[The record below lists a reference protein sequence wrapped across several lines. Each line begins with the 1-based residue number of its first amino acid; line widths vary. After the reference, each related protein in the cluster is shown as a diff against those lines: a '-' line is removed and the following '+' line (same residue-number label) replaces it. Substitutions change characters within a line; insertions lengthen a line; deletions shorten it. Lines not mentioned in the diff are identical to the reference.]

1 MRKKKIKSI
10 YTKDVNSYKIYSW
23 VKKCNPDIILCI
35 GWSQLLGKKLLNLSP
50 NGVIGYHPSDLPKNR
65 GRHPIIW
72 SLVLGQKKIGSSFF
86 FMNEK
91 ADSGKIISK
100 KILKI
105 KKNSNSNLVYKNLSI
120 LGRKQIKNILSQ
132 FKRKKIYSK
141 NQNTNVGNFWR
152 KRTEVDGKI
161 DWRMDAENI
170 NNLVNALSKPYPG
183 AYFLLK
189 NKKIVVWRSKI
200 INFNIQNLEPGKVIK
215 YKKNFII
222 KCGNKALKLINISPK
237 IKLNKIKYL

>member
-1 MRKKKIKSI
+1 M
-10 YTKDVNSYKIYSW
+10 
-23 VKKCNPDIILCI
+23 
-35 GWSQLLGKKLLNLSP
+35 
-50 NGVIGYHPSDLPKNR
+50 
-65 GRHPIIW
+65 
-72 SLVLGQKKIGSSFF
+72 
-86 FMNEK
+86 
-91 ADSGKIISK
+91 
-100 KILKI
+100 KI

-141 NQNTNVGNFWR
+141 KQNTNVGNFWR

>member
-1 MRKKKIKSI
+1 M
-10 YTKDVNSYKIYSW
+10 
-23 VKKCNPDIILCI
+23 
-35 GWSQLLGKKLLNLSP
+35 
-50 NGVIGYHPSDLPKNR
+50 
-65 GRHPIIW
+65 
-72 SLVLGQKKIGSSFF
+72 
-86 FMNEK
+86 
-91 ADSGKIISK
+91 
-100 KILKI
+100 KI

-183 AYFLLK
+183 AYFL
-189 NKKIVVWRSKI
+189 
-200 INFNIQNLEPGKVIK
+200 
-215 YKKNFII
+215 
-222 KCGNKALKLINISPK
+222 
-237 IKLNKIKYL
+237 